1 MEESYYDTII
11 KGNNR
16 WGGVVFS
23 ASPATEIVAPTGSV
37 TIPFNDS
44 LRVNIPL
51 GVNVAKCE
59 LGGKSGTDIYVGV
72 SPNSSHMLYNVI
84 HGNNQLPVIMNKIVC
99 DSHGGIEWCKWQ
111 TPREDIRWTISW
123 SSEINTHT
131 PDITDY

>member
-1 MEESYYDTII
+1 M
-11 KGNNR
+11 
-16 WGGVVFS
+16 GVVFS

-51 GVNVAKCE
+51 GVNVVKCE

-84 HGNNQLPVIMNKIVC
+84 HDNSQLPVIMNKIDC

-123 SSEINTHT
+123 SPEINTHT